1 LASFVPRILANNLS
15 PLNRALYAKESPAM
29 DALEKLAETNRQ
41 HNKIKKDEK
50 FSTYFLMLGLLPFYA
65 DLIYSKFVVG
75 LEFPESFGYFLLS
88 LAGNCIFA
96 FPVLGMGSLLLFPR
110 LLKLFTLIG
119 IQIWFAYFW
128 VYHELSWVGFLPLVI
143 VYLIF
148 QIQLPKIKQR
158 ATEEDGI

>member
-1 LASFVPRILANNLS
+1 ANYNF
-15 PLNRALYAKESPAM
+15 PLNAALYAKESPAM
-29 DALEKLAETNRQ
+29 DALEKLAERNRQ

-110 LLKLFTLIG
+110 VLKLFTLIG

-143 VYLIF
+143 VYIIF
-148 QIQLPKIKQR
+148 QIQLPKIKQC
-158 ATEEDGI
+158 AAEEDGI

>member
-1 LASFVPRILANNLS
+1 
-15 PLNRALYAKESPAM
+15 M
-29 DALEKLAETNRQ
+29 DALEKLAERNRQ
-41 HNKIKKDEK
+41 QTKIKKDEK
-50 FSTYFLMLGLLPFYA
+50 FLTYFVLLGLLPFYA

-119 IQIWFAYFW
+119 IQTWFAYFW
-128 VYHELSWVGFLPLVI
+128 VFHDLTWVGFFPLVI
-143 VYLIF
+143 VYITF
-148 QIQLPKIKQR
+148 YIQLPKIKQR
-158 ATEEDGI
+158 AAEEDGI

>member
-1 LASFVPRILANNLS
+1 M
-15 PLNRALYAKESPAM
+15 LNAKESPAM
-29 DALEKLAETNRQ
+29 DALEKLAERNRQ

-50 FSTYFLMLGLLPFYA
+50 FSTYFLLLGLLPFYT

-75 LEFPESFGYFLLS
+75 LEFPESFGYFLQS

-110 LLKLFTLIG
+110 LLKLFTLIV
-119 IQIWFAYFW
+119 IQTWFTYFW
-128 VYHELSWVGFLPLVI
+128 VFHDLTWVGFFPLVI
-143 VYLIF
+143 VYITF

-158 ATEEDGI
+158 AAEEDGI

>member
-1 LASFVPRILANNLS
+1 
-15 PLNRALYAKESPAM
+15 M
-29 DALEKLAETNRQ
+29 DALEKLAERNRQ

-50 FSTYFLMLGLLPFYA
+50 FLTYFVLLGLLPFYA

-119 IQIWFAYFW
+119 IQTWFAYFW
-128 VYHELSWVGFLPLVI
+128 VFHYLTWVGFFPLVI
-143 VYLIF
+143 VYITF
-148 QIQLPKIKQR
+148 QIQLPIIKQR
-158 ATEEDGI
+158 AAEEDGI

>member
-1 LASFVPRILANNLS
+1 MGN
-15 PLNRALYAKESPAM
+15 AKESPAM
-29 DALEKLAETNRQ
+29 DALEKLAERNRQ

-75 LEFPESFGYFLLS
+75 LEFPESFGHFLLS

-143 VYLIF
+143 VYIIF
-148 QIQLPKIKQR
+148 QIQLPKIKQC
-158 ATEEDGI
+158 AAEEDGI

>member
-1 LASFVPRILANNLS
+1 
-15 PLNRALYAKESPAM
+15 M
-29 DALEKLAETNRQ
+29 DALEKLAERNRQ

-50 FSTYFLMLGLLPFYA
+50 FLTYFVLLGLLPFYA

-119 IQIWFAYFW
+119 IQTWFAYFW
-128 VYHELSWVGFLPLVI
+128 VFHDLTWVGFFPLVI
-143 VYLIF
+143 VYITF
-148 QIQLPKIKQR
+148 HVQLPIIKQR
-158 ATEEDGI
+158 AAEEDGI